1 MDGRSLRVRFG
12 SKSKIF
18 TVLTVAGKAH
28 EVSQINVKERG
39 PMTDKDSDS
48 STAKETGLD
57 CYHCINVKDTCKIL
71 SCRNKANIFP
81 YHLIGL

>member
-1 MDGRSLRVRFG
+1 MPNGRG
-12 SKSKIF
+12 ESKSKIF

-48 STAKETGLD
+48 STAKETGPD
-57 CYHCINVKDTCKIL
+57 CYHCINIKDCKYCPVEIKL
-71 SCRNKANIFP
+71 IFF
-81 YHLIGL
+81 LTI

>member
-1 MDGRSLRVRFG
+1 MDGGSLRVRFG

-48 STAKETGLD
+48 STAKETGPD
-57 CYHCINVKDTCKIL
+57 CYHCINIKDCKYCPVETKL
-71 SCRNKANIFP
+71 IFF
-81 YHLIGL
+81 LTI